1 MQINFCLSAS
11 FNALYLAN
19 SEKVLTHTH
28 THTHFAPGVVLLVLA
43 YAREKEKVAQTPIN
57 KGLNRVPFV

>member
-19 SEKVLTHTH
+19 SEKVL
-28 THTHFAPGVVLLVLA
+28 THFAPGVVLLVLA

>member
-28 THTHFAPGVVLLVLA
+28 FAPGVVLLVLA
-43 YAREKEKVAQTPIN
+43 YAREKEKVAQIPIN

>member
-1 MQINFCLSAS
+1 MQINLCLSAS

>member
-1 MQINFCLSAS
+1 MQINLCLSAS

-19 SEKVLTHTH
+19 SEKSLN
-28 THTHFAPGVVLLVLA
+28 THFAPGVVLLVLA

>member
-28 THTHFAPGVVLLVLA
+28 THFAPGVVLLVLA
-43 YAREKEKVAQTPIN
+43 YAREKEKVAQIPIN